1 VQNETAIGLHRPAV
15 MYRGRLEGADVEG
28 DADLLEQAVQIHFD
42 RPVHYHAQRAL
53 VGVFANERQGLGKM
67 RIDHVGHGD
76 QEVPGEIDFLHG
88 NVIVKPGYPL
98 HN

>member
-1 VQNETAIGLHRPAV
+1 MQHETAVDLHRPAE
-15 MYRGRLEGADVEG
+15 MHRGRLEGAGVEG

-42 RPVHYHAQRAL
+42 RPVDDHAERAL
-53 VGVFANERQGLGKM
+53 LVVLADERQGFGKM

-76 QEVPGEIDFLHG
+76 QEVLGEVDFLHG